1 MVNSAAKRARRKKL
15 AHERQ
20 DQELARQTRQMD
32 PVDLTD
38 PELEQEEEEVRF
50 APRGQSTEQMPAT
63 PATAQAASGC
73 VSEDIANMIR
83 TLNGAIAAL
92 SRDTASMQKAY
103 IQLRAENTAACGDKT
118 LADLA
123 EVVKEYGLASATR
136 RPQPVLPEDVV
147 DGEGNLRAADIGIT
161 WEDNETFLHGVRV
174 VGPGPSGRPNMRP
187 AMSTPQQLMGG
198 RHRDDSPSTGHQ
210 QTQPVMSTPY
220 LPTLGQ
226 DRDDSP
232 STVHQQTRPVMST
245 PYQPTLGQDRDHG
258 PSSVR
263 PVTPEVDYQM
273 RRPSTETRQ
282 GYRPA
287 APIQRFNNKSLNWPA
302 WFRHFRAVADVHGW
316 TKDQRALQLVSYLD
330 ETAMNV
336 AQKLGDADL
345 YNYDVLVK
353 LLSDRFDP
361 ASRVSACRSRFHG
374 RSRRHHEDADTFA
387 DALSE
392 LCRVGYP
399 QSPAELRQEL
409 IAEQFVR
416 GQSDPELKKY
426 LWVVIR
432 TQKDRKLQTL
442 IEVCT
447 DFSSLSTSSH
457 LHRPAEQTFA
467 VHQSDEM
474 SYMGD
479 EYNSEEMFAVDDR
492 PPWTN
497 RRLPETPGVPTL
509 QQMFALAQRM
519 GYEMRPISR
528 QTDAPRQQSGG
539 RPPVGQDRG
548 FRPQQRTGRDYSKF
562 RCFSCGQFGHMQ
574 ARCPKPDASLPYK
587 PAGWFLQSEGNGQRD
602 GRNRTEN
609 SP

>member
-1 MVNSAAKRARRKKL
+1 MVSSAAKRARKKKL

-20 DQELARQTRQMD
+20 DRESLHLTRQMD
-32 PVDLTD
+32 PAELTD
-38 PELEQEEEEVRF
+38 PEMEQEDDEVRF
-50 APRGQSTEQMPAT
+50 APRGQSVEQVPAT
-63 PATAQAASGC
+63 PGTAQAATGC
-73 VSEDIANMIR
+73 MEEDIVNMIK
-83 TLNGAIAAL
+83 TLNGAIAAI

-103 IQLRAENTAACGDKT
+103 MQLRAENVARDKT

-123 EVVKEYGLASATR
+123 EIVKEYGLTSTTR
-136 RPQPVLPEDVV
+136 RPQPVLREDVI
-147 DGEGNLRAADIGIT
+147 DGDGNLRAADIGIT

-174 VGPGPSGRPNMRP
+174 VGPGPSRRPGMRP
-187 AMSTPQQLMGG
+187 AMSTPQQPMGG

-245 PYQPTLGQDRDHG
+245 PYRPTLGQDRDLG

-263 PVTPEVDYQM
+263 PVTPEVDYQT
-273 RRPSTETRQ
+273 RRPPTETRQ

-316 TKDQRALQLVSYLD
+316 NKDQRALQLVSYLD

-336 AQKLGDADL
+336 AQELGDADL

-467 VHQSDEM
+467 VHQSDET
-474 SYMGD
+474 SYMEN
-479 EYNSEEMFAVDDR
+479 EYSSEEMFAVGDR

-497 RRLPETPGVPTL
+497 RRLPETSGGPTL

-539 RPPVGQDRG
+539 RPPVGQDRT
-548 FRPQQRTGRDYSKF
+548 FRSQPRTGRDYSKF

-574 ARCPKPDASLPYK
+574 TRCPRPDASLPYK

-602 GRNRTEN
+602 QGNRTEN

>member
-1 MVNSAAKRARRKKL
+1 MVSSAAKRARKKKL

-20 DQELARQTRQMD
+20 EREFIRPTRQMD
-32 PVDLTD
+32 PADLSD
-38 PELEQEEEEVRF
+38 PEIDQAEHDEIRF
-50 APRGQSTEQMPAT
+50 APRGQSVEQMPVT
-63 PATAQAASGC
+63 PTTAQAATGC
-73 VSEDIANMIR
+73 IEEDIVNMIK
-83 TLNGAIAAL
+83 TLNGAIAAI
-92 SRDTASMQKAY
+92 SRDTACIQRAY
-103 IQLRAENTAACGDKT
+103 EQLRTENVARDKA

-123 EVVKEYGLASATR
+123 ETVKEYGLASINR
-136 RPQPVLPEDVV
+136 RPQPVLREDLV
-147 DGEGNLRAADIGIT
+147 DRDGNLRGADIGIT
-161 WEDNETFLHGVRV
+161 WDDNETFLHGVRV
-174 VGPGPSGRPNMRP
+174 VRPDSSLQPRMRP
-187 AMSTPQQLMGG
+187 AASTP
-198 RHRDDSPSTGHQ
+198 HQ
-210 QTQPVMSTPY
+210 PIDRR
-220 LPTLGQ
+220 
-226 DRDDSP
+226 DRDDFP

-245 PYQPTLGQDRDHG
+245 PYRPTGGQDRDLG
-258 PSSVR
+258 TPSAR
-263 PVTPEVDYQM
+263 PLASDMLTVTPDVDIQM
-273 RRPSTETRQ
+273 RRPPTDTRQ

-316 TKDQRALQLVSYLD
+316 NKDQRALQLVSYLD

-336 AQKLGDADL
+336 AQELGDADL

-467 VHQSDEM
+467 VHQSDET
-474 SYMGD
+474 SYMEN
-479 EYNSEEMFAVDDR
+479 EYSSEEMFAVGDR

-539 RPPVGQDRG
+539 RPPVGQDRT
-548 FRPQQRTGRDYSKF
+548 FRSQPRTGRDYSKF
-562 RCFSCGQFGHMQ
+562 
-574 ARCPKPDASLPYK
+574 
-587 PAGWFLQSEGNGQRD
+587 
-602 GRNRTEN
+602 
-609 SP
+609 

>member
-1 MVNSAAKRARRKKL
+1 
-15 AHERQ
+15 
-20 DQELARQTRQMD
+20 
-32 PVDLTD
+32 
-38 PELEQEEEEVRF
+38 
-50 APRGQSTEQMPAT
+50 MPAT
-63 PATAQAASGC
+63 PATARAVTEC
-73 VSEDIANMIR
+73 DYDVVNMIK
-83 TLNGAIAAL
+83 TLNGAIAAIA
-92 SRDTASMQKAY
+92 RDTASIQRAY
-103 IQLRAENTAACGDKT
+103 EQLRSENVARDKALT
-118 LADLA
+118 DLSNIVR
-123 EVVKEYGLASATR
+123 EFGLSPINR
-136 RPQPVLPEDVV
+136 RPQPALREDVM
-147 DGEGNLRAADIGIT
+147 DRDGNLRGADIGIT
-161 WEDNETFLHGVRV
+161 WEDNETFLHGVWV
-174 VGPGPSGRPNMRP
+174 VGPDPSRRPSMRP
-187 AMSTPQQLMGG
+187 AMSTPHQPMGG
-198 RHRDDSPSTGHQ
+198 RN
-210 QTQPVMSTPY
+210 
-220 LPTLGQ
+220 
-226 DRDDSP
+226 RDDSP
-232 STVHQQTRPVMST
+232 STVHQQTRPVMLT
-245 PYQPTLGQDRDHG
+245 PCQPTLGQDRDLG
-258 PSSVR
+258 SSSVR
-263 PVTPEVDYQM
+263 LVTPEVDYQM
-273 RRPSTETRQ
+273 RRPPTETRQ

-316 TKDQRALQLVSYLD
+316 NKDQRALQLVSYLD

-336 AQKLGDADL
+336 AQELGDADL

-361 ASRVSACRSRFHG
+361 ASRVSASRSRFHG

-387 DALSE
+387 DALAE

-467 VHQSDEM
+467 VHQSDET
-474 SYMGD
+474 SYM
-479 EYNSEEMFAVDDR
+479 ENECNSEEMFAVGDR

-497 RRLPETPGVPTL
+497 RRLPETPGMPTL

-548 FRPQQRTGRDYSKF
+548 FRPQPRTGRDYSKF

-602 GRNRTEN
+602 QRNRTEN
-609 SP
+609 SRSGLHPPWSTRASFDPHSSFSHQIIMGFTITE

>member
-1 MVNSAAKRARRKKL
+1 MHTIGGKPAYIESGA
-15 AHERQ
+15 Q
-20 DQELARQTRQMD
+20 
-32 PVDLTD
+32 
-38 PELEQEEEEVRF
+38 
-50 APRGQSTEQMPAT
+50 QMPVT
-63 PATAQAASGC
+63 PATAQAATGC
-73 VSEDIANMIR
+73 MEEDIVNMIK
-83 TLNGAIAAL
+83 TLNGAIAAI
-92 SRDTASMQKAY
+92 SRDTACIQRAY
-103 IQLRAENTAACGDKT
+103 EQLRTENVARDKA

-123 EVVKEYGLASATR
+123 EIVKEYGLASTNR
-136 RPQPVLPEDVV
+136 RPQPVLREDVV
-147 DGEGNLRAADIGIT
+147 DRDGNLRGADIGIT
-161 WEDNETFLHGVRV
+161 WDDNETFLHGVRV
-174 VGPGPSGRPNMRP
+174 VRPDSSLQPRMRP
-187 AMSTPQQLMGG
+187 AVSTP
-198 RHRDDSPSTGHQ
+198 HQ
-210 QTQPVMSTPY
+210 PIDRR
-220 LPTLGQ
+220 
-226 DRDDSP
+226 DRDDFP
-232 STVHQQTRPVMST
+232 STVHQQTRLVMST
-245 PYQPTLGQDRDHG
+245 PYRPAGGQDRDLG
-258 PSSVR
+258 TPSAR
-263 PVTPEVDYQM
+263 PLASDMITVTPDVDIQM
-273 RRPSTETRQ
+273 RRPPTDTRQ

-287 APIQRFNNKSLNWPA
+287 APIQWFNNMSLNWPA
-302 WFRHFRAVADVHGW
+302 WFRHFRVVADVHGW
-316 TKDQRALQLVSYLD
+316 SKDQRALQLVSYLD

-336 AQKLGDADL
+336 AQELGDADL

-361 ASRVSACRSRFHG
+361 ASRVSASRSRFHG

-387 DALSE
+387 DALAE

-409 IAEQFVR
+409 IAEQFLR
-416 GQSDPELKKY
+416 GESDPELKKY

-457 LHRPAEQTFA
+457 LHRLAEQTFA
-467 VHQSDEM
+467 VHHSDETA
-474 SYMGD
+474 YLED
-479 EYNSEEMFAVDDR
+479 DYNSEEMFAVGD
-492 PPWTN
+492 
-497 RRLPETPGVPTL
+497 RRLPETSGGPTL

-539 RPPVGQDRG
+539 RPPVGQDRA
-548 FRPQQRTGRDYSKF
+548 FRSQPRTGRDYSKF

-602 GRNRTEN
+602 QRNRTEN

>member
-1 MVNSAAKRARRKKL
+1 MVSSAVKRARKKKL

-20 DQELARQTRQMD
+20 DRELLRPTRQMD
-32 PVDLTD
+32 PADLTD
-38 PELEQEEEEVRF
+38 PEMEQADDEIRF
-50 APRGQSTEQMPAT
+50 APRGQSVEQIPAT
-63 PATAQAASGC
+63 PKTAQATTGY
-73 VSEDIANMIR
+73 VEEDIINMIK
-83 TLNGAIAAL
+83 TLNGAIAAI
-92 SRDTASMQKAY
+92 SRDTASIQRAY
-103 IQLRAENTAACGDKT
+103 MQLRAENVARDKT

-123 EVVKEYGLASATR
+123 EVVKEYGLTSTSR
-136 RPQPVLPEDVV
+136 RPHPVLSEDVV

-161 WEDNETFLHGVRV
+161 WEDNETYLHGVRV

-187 AMSTPQQLMGG
+187 VLSTPHQLMG
-198 RHRDDSPSTGHQ
+198 
-210 QTQPVMSTPY
+210 
-220 LPTLGQ
+220 GQ

-232 STVHQQTRPVMST
+232 STVHLQTQPVMST
-245 PYQPTLGQDRDHG
+245 PYRPTLGQDRDLG

-263 PVTPEVDYQM
+263 PVTPEMDYQT
-273 RRPSTETRQ
+273 RRPPTETRQ

-316 TKDQRALQLVSYLD
+316 NKDQRALQLVSYLD

-336 AQKLGDADL
+336 AQELGDADL

-399 QSPAELRQEL
+399 QSPPELRQEL

-432 TQKDRKLQTL
+432 TQKDKKLQTL
-442 IEVCT
+442 IEVYT

-474 SYMGD
+474 SFMGD
-479 EYNSEEMFAVDDR
+479 EYNSEEMFAVGDR

-562 RCFSCGQFGHMQ
+562 RCFSCVQFGHMQ

>member
-1 MVNSAAKRARRKKL
+1 
-15 AHERQ
+15 
-20 DQELARQTRQMD
+20 MD
-32 PVDLTD
+32 PADLSD
-38 PELEQEEEEVRF
+38 PEIDQAEHEEVRF
-50 APRGQSTEQMPAT
+50 APRGQSIEQMPAT
-63 PATAQAASGC
+63 PATAQPATGC
-73 VSEDIANMIR
+73 LNEDIVNMIK

-92 SRDTASMQKAY
+92 SRDTACIQKAY
-103 IQLRAENTAACGDKT
+103 EQLRSENVARDRT
-118 LADLA
+118 LADLSKI
-123 EVVKEYGLASATR
+123 VREYDLSPSNR
-136 RPQPVLPEDVV
+136 RPQPVLREDVM
-147 DGEGNLRAADIGIT
+147 DGDGNLRGADIGIT
-161 WEDNETFLHGVRV
+161 WEDNETFLHGVQV
-174 VGPGPSGRPNMRP
+174 VGPDPSRRPSMRP
-187 AMSTPQQLMGG
+187 AML
-198 RHRDDSPSTGHQ
+198 
-210 QTQPVMSTPY
+210 TPY
-220 LPTLGQ
+220 QPTLGQ

-232 STVHQQTRPVMST
+232 STVHQQTRPVMTT
-245 PYQPTLGQDRDHG
+245 PYQPILGQDRDLG
-258 PSSVR
+258 SSSVR
-263 PVTPEVDYQM
+263 PVTPEVDCQM
-273 RRPSTETRQ
+273 RRPPTETRQ

-316 TKDQRALQLVSYLD
+316 NKDQRALQLVSYLD

-336 AQKLGDADL
+336 AQELGDADL

-361 ASRVSACRSRFHG
+361 ASRVSASRSRFHG

-387 DALSE
+387 DALAE

-467 VHQSDEM
+467 VHQSDET
-474 SYMGD
+474 SYM
-479 EYNSEEMFAVDDR
+479 ENECNSEEMFAVGDR

-497 RRLPETPGVPTL
+497 RRLPETPGMPTL

-548 FRPQQRTGRDYSKF
+548 FRPQPRTGRDYSKF

-587 PAGWFLQSEGNGQRD
+587 PAGWFLQSEGSGQRD
-602 GRNRTEN
+602 QRNRTEN